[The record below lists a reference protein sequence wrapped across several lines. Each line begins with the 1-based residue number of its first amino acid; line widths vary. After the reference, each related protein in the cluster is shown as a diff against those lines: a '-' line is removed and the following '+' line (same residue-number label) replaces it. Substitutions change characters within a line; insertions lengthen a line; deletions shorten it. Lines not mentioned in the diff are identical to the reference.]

1 MGHKRA
7 RSIKEIHVS
16 EHDLLVGDYRRSHRA
31 FDYVLDFGFVLRTQQ
46 RQASDGPPQLTA
58 RVTVPA

>member
-7 RSIKEIHVS
+7 RFIKEIHVS

-31 FDYVLDFGFVLRTQQ
+31 FGYVLDFGVVLRTQKD
-46 RQASDGPPQLTA
+46 RQVMGRLS
-58 RVTVPA
+58 

>member
-7 RSIKEIHVS
+7 RFIKEIHVS

-31 FDYVLDFGFVLRTQQ
+31 FDYVLDFGFVLRTQKD
-46 RQASDGPPQLTA
+46 RQVMGRLSYAA
-58 RVTVPA
+58 